1 MDEGKGM
8 GGFAAV
14 LGGFLVL
21 ILLVTLVTVAIDEDE
36 QDPCK
41 DIGGSSSDASGGV
54 PDGDFSKPMK
64 EGTHQESSGYRSPD
78 RPDHRGTDLAADM
91 HTPIYAYADG
101 VVVNAGPSNDGPQGF
116 GNWVV
121 IDHEGDDGKFSTVY
135 GHMPLGDIKV
145 KPGDKV
151 KAGQHIAGVGSEGG
165 SSGPHLHF
173 EVWPGGRDGGKDTDP
188 VPWIDKATNPGEGG
202 GEVKK
207 NDDAPEAGKDKVSE
221 DNRDAGGGD
230 TGGGVLVVGDSISEG
245 SRGELEKAIPG
256 VEVNARV
263 SRPFDEGA
271 GIIRRDIDS
280 LPGTLVIALGTNG
293 GVSAGDYKALVDEV
307 GEKAP
312 DTKVV
317 GVNTY
322 ADREWT
328 DATNAAIESAGV
340 PVADWHGAVEADS
353 GLLGGDG
360 LHPSPSGHTKFAELV
375 AAETGGGGGKSG
387 GKEKPAD
394 TRDLSEVPSDKIASE
409 EHLMTDSVRIARAVA
424 SKFPDLKEIGGWRPV
439 DAYPDHPSGRAVDI
453 MIPDYDS
460 DKGKKLGDEIKD
472 YIFRNKADFNVEY
485 LIWRQQ
491 YIPADGEPNQMED
504 RGDPTQNHF
513 DHVHVTV
520 REPGGGPYNGGKLG
534 PAPEG
539 GGPGAGSSSGEC
551 GGPVGEH
558 GRALADGEIPEE
570 LKKPIALGGQVCR
583 EVDSP
588 LLAGLLYHESAGF
601 NPQALSHAGAQGY
614 PQAMPDTW
622 ASSGAET
629 DKETG
634 EVTGPPGSGSPS
646 DPMDGAM
653 FAARYLCSIAEN
665 QRPLIE
671 SGAIKGDP
679 EALMLAG
686 YNSGEGNVQNYG
698 GVPPFAE
705 TQKYVVIVP
714 KEAERFADAGKE

>member
-1 MDEGKGM
+1 MKK
-8 GGFAAV
+8 FAVAV
-14 LGGFLVL
+14 LAL
-21 ILLVTLVTVAIDEDE
+21 IVVAVGVVVVMASFIEDED
-36 QDPCK
+36 PCTPT
-41 DIGGSSSDASGGV
+41 DGSVSAEGGV

-64 EGTHQESSGYRSPD
+64 EGTYQISSQYRDPS
-78 RPDHRGTDLAADM
+78 RPDHRGVDLAGDM

-101 VVVNAGPSNDGPQGF
+101 VVEKSGPASGF
-116 GNWVV
+116 GNWIVLNHT
-121 IDHEGDDGKFSTVY
+121 IDGKEYSTVY
-135 GHMPLGDIKV
+135 GHMQAQDLKV
-145 KPGDKV
+145 KAGDKV

-173 EVWPGGRDGGKDTDP
+173 EVWPGTRNGGGEDTDP
-188 VPWIDKATNPGEGG
+188 NPWIDKATNPGEGG
-202 GEVKK
+202 GEKK
-207 NDDAPEAGKDKVSE
+207 DTAKKASDSEPKKSETPSGDKGAAS
-221 DNRDAGGGD
+221 
-230 TGGGVLVVGDSISEG
+230 GGGVLVVGDSISEG
-245 SRGELEKAIPG
+245 SRAELEKAIPG

-293 GVSAGDYKALVDEV
+293 GVSAGDYKGLVDEV
-307 GEKAP
+307 KEKSP
-312 DTKVV
+312 DTQVV

-322 ADREWT
+322 ADRDWT

-340 PVADWHGAVEADS
+340 PVADWHGAVEADP

-360 LHPSPSGHTKFAELV
+360 LHPSASGHTKFAELV
-375 AAETGGGGGKSG
+375 AAEAGGGGGGKKG

-409 EHLMTDSVRIARAVA
+409 EHLTKDSVRIARAVA

-439 DAYPDHPSGRAVDI
+439 DAYPDHPSGRAVDV
-453 MIPDYDS
+453 MIPEYDT

-472 YIFRNKADFNVEY
+472 YIFRNKDAFNVEY
-485 LIWRQQ
+485 MIWRQE
-491 YIPADGEPNQMED
+491 YIPAEGQPNQMED

-520 REPGGGPYNGGKLG
+520 NEPGGGIYKQGDKLG

-539 GGPGAGSSSGEC
+539 GGPGAGAAAGEC
-551 GGPVGEH
+551 GGPVGE

-570 LKKPIALGGQVCR
+570 LKKPIRLAGKVCP
-583 EVDSP
+583 EVDAP
-588 LLAGLLYHESAGF
+588 TIAGLMYHESAHWTA
-601 NPQALSHAGAQGY
+601 NAVSYTGAQGWG
-614 PQAMPDTW
+614 QFMPDTW
-622 ASSGAET
+622 AGMGAET

-634 EVTGPPGSGSPS
+634 EVTGPPGSGDPN
-646 DPMDGAM
+646 DPMDAAM
-653 FAARYLCSIAEN
+653 ATGRYLCQIRED
-665 QRPLIE
+665 QKPLIE

-679 EALMLAG
+679 DLLMFAG
-686 YNSGEGNVQNYG
+686 YNAGPGAVQNAG
-698 GVPPFAE
+698 GVPPYAE

-714 KEAERFADAGKE
+714 QEIEKFSAAGKE